1 MTKPFMLYASAAT
14 LLFGL
19 FAGWSV
25 RDWKADA
32 DTLRDVQ
39 KREALKDR
47 MQSRIDAQASA
58 YEQARADNMG
68 ARVETTN
75 TIREVYRNVEVP
87 AACAA
92 PDAVVGLL
100 GRAVD
105 RANDEAAGKPVAA
118 VPAAPATPD
127 PAHRP

>member
-1 MTKPFMLYASAAT
+1 MMPKSLVLYASVAT
-14 LLFGL
+14 LLLGL
-19 FAGWSV
+19 FGGWSV

-32 DTLRDVQ
+32 DQLQEVQ
-39 KREALKDR
+39 KREALKDK
-47 MQSRIDAQASA
+47 MQDKIDATASR
-58 YEQARADNMG
+58 YEQTRADNMA

-92 PDAVVGLL
+92 PAAVVGVL

-118 VPAAPATPD
+118 VPGAAETPAA
-127 PAHRP
+127 AH